1 MKDIIKETRQL
12 NEQIESNDRT
22 VSGYAVV
29 FDSPSK
35 NIGWIET
42 IKRGAITEETIAQ
55 SDVLAKFNHDDGKVL
70 ARSKNGNGSLKLEL
84 DEHGLKYS
92 FEAPNTALGDELLE
106 YLKRGDINASS
117 FCFTV
122 SRDEDAEKWW
132 KEDDMIYRSINK
144 IDRLYDISPV
154 FQPAYEETTCM
165 KRFAEIENNSKLID
179 NQMDILKEEIY
190 LM

>member
-190 LM
+190 LL